1 MVMKLLNHA
10 QLALIFGLLGNI
22 ISFMV
27 FLAPLP
33 TFYTIC
39 YKKKSSTGFHSI
51 PYLTALMSAMLLL
64 YYGFLKTNAT
74 LIITI
79 NAIGCVVEVIYL
91 SLYLLYSP
99 KKELMFTLK
108 VLLSSLGAYGLMML
122 VTVFLVH
129 GSARVNA
136 VGWICAAFN
145 IAVFASPLSVV
156 RNVIKTKSVE
166 YMPFSLSV
174 FLTLCATAW
183 FFYGLLVND
192 YYIALPNVLGFLFGV
207 AQMVLYFVY
216 KDSASSK
223 RRVVDCE
230 TGKQQQQEEE
240 EEEEGNCGGAHVVE
254 VAAGDQQ
261 MRVEMTRN

>member
-1 MVMKLLNHA
+1 M
-10 QLALIFGLLGNI
+10 FR
-22 ISFMV
+22 F
-27 FLAPLP
+27 P
-33 TFYTIC
+33 
-39 YKKKSSTGFHSI
+39 HSI
-51 PYLTALMSAMLLL
+51 DRQ
-64 YYGFLKTNAT
+64 
-74 LIITI
+74 
-79 NAIGCVVEVIYL
+79 
-91 SLYLLYSP
+91 
-99 KKELMFTLK
+99 MFTLK